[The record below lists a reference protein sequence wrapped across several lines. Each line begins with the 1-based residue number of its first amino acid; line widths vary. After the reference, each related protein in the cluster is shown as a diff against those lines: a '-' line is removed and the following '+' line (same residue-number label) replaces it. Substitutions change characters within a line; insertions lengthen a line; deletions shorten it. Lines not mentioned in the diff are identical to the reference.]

1 VVNAIGQPPLQRIGE
16 FQCLRFYMNRLLI
29 FCTLTLLLSC
39 EYNDTGLTN
48 NPIDSKIFIETR
60 ELLDINF
67 RSLTF
72 HCKTE
77 KIYPCVNFP
86 ILTDKGINDN
96 SFQITFTG
104 IGETTICFTA
114 LGPASTV
121 VDLRSVKS
129 GEYPIEFNN
138 AKLKNRGMLK
148 VNDNEIQLVF
158 SQQTGIEIVRPITKR
173 VPQNTY
179 WGTIGYHQ
187 SSSINLVNEFLQK
200 LTNKGAKFNKQT
212 PGHYFYY
219 EIDENGDIVTDMQ
232 NSGYYFVKAFIFQFD
247 GDESELKNFI
257 RIDGKPYKA
266 DLSINVETFKGE
278 QVNNWTE

>member
-1 VVNAIGQPPLQRIGE
+1 
-16 FQCLRFYMNRLLI
+16 MKRLLI
-29 FCTLTLLLSC
+29 FTTLTFLLSC
-39 EYNDTGLTN
+39 EYNDSGLTN

-60 ELLDINF
+60 ELLDKNS

-72 HCKTE
+72 NCKTE
-77 KIYPCVNFP
+77 KNYPCINFP
-86 ILTDKGINDN
+86 ILTDKGINEN

-104 IGETTICFTA
+104 VGETTICFTA

-121 VDLRSVKS
+121 VDLKTVKS
-129 GEYPIEFNN
+129 GDYPIEFNN
-138 AKLKNRGMLK
+138 ANLKNTGILR

-158 SQQTGIEIVRPITKR
+158 GQQNGIEIVRPTTKR

-187 SSSINLVNEFLQK
+187 SSSINLVNEFIQK
-200 LTNKGAKFNKQT
+200 LTNKGAKFNKQI

-219 EIDENGDIVTDMQ
+219 EIDQNGDIITNTE

-247 GDESELKNFI
+247 GDESELKDVI
-257 RIDGKPYKA
+257 KIDGKAYKV

-278 QVNNWTE
+278 RVNNWTE